1 MRDIYYVFICA
12 STNKTEILHNNE
24 IKTVDGIDVLTH
36 VNLSKKSLVFINYL
50 YYIKQRYPGGTAK
63 GEEYTKYGQTETVAY
78 EYGNTL
84 FRNIACFLSGQSE
97 ALLHDMF
104 PDVPITVAMREF
116 IFAFDKNPEK
126 VEYTLGYMVKK
137 MFYADIKDALWE
149 EKKKHKAYYYDLD
162 TYDDMM
168 VANKSGALSDVHI
181 YAEDVL
187 CYDKRSAYASVMVND
202 DKFPIGK
209 ERKIEFDDPEYAKH
223 MIMRYV
229 KNGTYCKIVLDY
241 VVDGFEVF
249 YEKEVGKT
257 GIEYD
262 NFLDLIE
269 DDRFDEFFSKIT
281 NGRLYHCLKTG
292 YLADIFRKS
301 IIDAYNKKEST
312 TGVTKF
318 FGKTKI
324 NILYGKGIQKYN
336 FADKYEMQKH
346 YKGRG
351 ENYLQPE
358 QSLHCQAV
366 LLHEIHN
373 AIRNNIAVYW
383 DTDGIKVKNTP
394 EARKYFEE
402 QNRIIMQK
410 NKAAGYDSII
420 GTWKLEAE
428 ASRIITFGCKHYII
442 ETADGSYDMTWSGMH
457 KKDQKRVLSMLGDDK
472 IQTAAT
478 KGLPEIIRVITLD
491 GNRIKQLVKI
501 NHIRFEGDY
510 EWQKRKQKQSQ
521 DTLKSNR
528 CSKSIR
534 QQDTTSSSAAEE
546 PEKLI
551 RCSKNASV
559 TQSTEKEF
567 LRMYADT
574 KNLSKKPILMILS
587 GRTIT
592 GLMDTRVVSGTEL
605 FTIDQDFIWN
615 DGERTTTE
623 LMKKKQ
629 ETQILSVVRG
639 R

>member
-12 STNKTEILHNNE
+12 STNKTEILHNDE
-24 IKTVDGIDVLTH
+24 IKTVEGIDVLAH
-36 VNLSKKSLVFINYL
+36 VNLSKKSLIFINYL
-50 YYIKQRYPGGTAK
+50 YYIKQRYPGGKAV
-63 GEEYTKYGQTETVAY
+63 GEDYTKYNQEETVAY
-78 EYGNTL
+78 EYGNTI

-97 ALLHDMF
+97 MLLKDMY
-104 PDVPITVAMREF
+104 PDVPITIAMRNF
-116 IFAFDKNPEK
+116 IESFNVNPEK
-126 VEYTLGYMVKK
+126 VKYTLGYNIKK
-137 MFYADIKDALWE
+137 IFFADIKDHLWE
-149 EKKKHKAYYYDLD
+149 EKKKNKAYYYDVG
-162 TYDDMM
+162 TYNDMM
-168 VANKSGALSDVHI
+168 VANKAGALSDVHI

-187 CYDKRSAYASVMVND
+187 CYDKRSAYASVLVND
-202 DKFPIGK
+202 DKFPIGQ
-209 ERKIEFDDPEYAKH
+209 ERKIDFDDPEYALSLAK
-223 MIMRYV
+223 RYIGD
-229 KNGTYCKIVLDY
+229 GTYFKIVLDY
-241 VVDGFEVF
+241 PVEGFEIF
-249 YEKEVGKT
+249 YEEEVGKT
-257 GIEYD
+257 GLEYE
-262 NFLDLIE
+262 NFIDLIE
-269 DDRFDEFFSKIT
+269 DGKLYEFFSKIT

-292 YLADIFRKS
+292 YLDDVFREY
-301 IIDAYNKKEST
+301 IVNAFENKEKTS
-312 TGVTKF
+312 GVTKF
-318 FGKTKI
+318 FEKTKI
-324 NILYGKGIQKYN
+324 NILYGKGIQKYD
-336 FADKYEMQKH
+336 FKDKYEMQRH

-373 AIRNNIAVYW
+373 AIRNNVAIYW

-410 NKAAGYDSII
+410 NKAAGFDSEI

-428 ASRIITFGCKHYII
+428 ARRFISFGCKHYII
-442 ETADGSYDMTWSGMH
+442 EKNDRSCKMTWSGMSQ
-457 KKDQKRVLSMLGDDK
+457 KDQQKVLNMLGADK
-472 IQTAAT
+472 IHTAAT
-478 KGLPEIIRVITLD
+478 KGLPEISRVITLD
-491 GNRIKQLVKI
+491 GDRIKQLVKI

-521 DTLKSNR
+521 DTLKSNH
-528 CSKSIR
+528 CSKSIH
-534 QQDTTSSSAAEE
+534 QQDTTSLSAVEE

-592 GLMDTRVVSGTEL
+592 GLTDTLVVNGTEL
-605 FTIDQDFIWN
+605 CIIDQDSTWN
-615 DGERTTTE
+615 DGERTMTE
-623 LMKKKQ
+623 PMRKKQ

>member
-12 STNKTEILHNNE
+12 STNKTEILHNDE
-24 IKTVDGIDVLTH
+24 IKTVDGIDVLRH
-36 VNLSKKSLVFINYL
+36 INLSKKSLIFTNYL

-63 GEEYTKYGQTETVAY
+63 GEEYTKYGQVETVAY

-97 ALLHDMF
+97 ALLNDMF

-116 IFAFDKNPEK
+116 ICSFDKNPEK

-137 MFYADIKDALWE
+137 MFYADIKDDLWA
-149 EKKKHKAYYYDLD
+149 EKKKNKAYYYDLD
-162 TYDDMM
+162 TYNDMM
-168 VANKSGALSDVHI
+168 VANKAGALSDVHI

-229 KNGTYCKIVLDY
+229 KEGTYCKIVLDY
-241 VVDGFEVF
+241 VVDGFEIF
-249 YEKEVGKT
+249 YEEKVRKT

-269 DDRFDEFFSKIT
+269 DGRFYEFFSKIKH
-281 NGRLYHCLKTG
+281 GRLYHNLKTG
-292 YLADIFRKS
+292 YLPDVFREA

-312 TGVTKF
+312 SGVTKF
-318 FGKTKI
+318 FEKTKI
-324 NILYGKGIQKYN
+324 NILYGKGIQNYDFK
-336 FADKYEMQKH
+336 DKYEMQKR
-346 YKGRG
+346 YRGRG

-366 LLHEIHN
+366 LLHELHN
-373 AIRNNIAVYW
+373 AIRNNIAIYW

-394 EARKYFEE
+394 EARRYFEE
-402 QNRIIMQK
+402 QNNIILAK
-410 NKAAGYDSII
+410 NRLAGFDSII
-420 GTWKLEAE
+420 GTWKLESE
-428 ASRIITFGCKHYII
+428 ARRFISFGCKHYII
-442 ETADGSYDMTWSGMH
+442 ENNDRSYAMTWSGMN
-457 KKDQKRVLSMLGDDK
+457 KKDQNRVLSMLGEDK
-472 IQTAAT
+472 IQTAAI
-478 KGLPEIIRVITLD
+478 KGFPEIIRVITLD

-501 NHIRFEGDY
+501 NRIRFEGDY

-521 DTLKSNR
+521 DTLKSNL
-528 CSKSIR
+528 CSKSIH
-534 QQDTTSSSAAEE
+534 QQDITSSSEAEE

-592 GLMDTRVVSGTEL
+592 GLMDTQAVNGIEL
-605 FTIDQDFIWN
+605 CTIDQDSIWN
-615 DGERTTTE
+615 DGERTMTE
-623 LMKKKQ
+623 PMRKKQ

>member
-12 STNKTEILHNNE
+12 STNKTEILHNDE

-36 VNLSKKSLVFINYL
+36 VNLSKKSLIFTNYL
-50 YYIKQRYPGGTAK
+50 YYIKQRYPGGKAK
-63 GEEYTKYGQTETVAY
+63 GEEYAKYGQVETVSY

-104 PDVPITVAMREF
+104 PDVPITVAMKKF

-137 MFYADIKDALWE
+137 MFYSDIKDALWE

-209 ERKIEFDDPEYAKH
+209 ERKIEFDDPEYAKN

-269 DDRFDEFFSKIT
+269 DDRFDEFFSKIN

-318 FGKTKI
+318 FEKTKI
-324 NILYGKGIQKYN
+324 NILYGKGIQKYS
-336 FADKYEMQKH
+336 FSDKYEMQKH
-346 YKGRG
+346 YRGRG

-373 AIRNNIAVYW
+373 AIRNNVAVYW

-394 EARKYFEE
+394 EARRYFEE

-410 NKAAGYDSII
+410 NKAAGFDSII

-428 ASRIITFGCKHYII
+428 ARRFLAFGCKHYII
-442 ETADGSYDMTWSGMH
+442 ETSDGSYDMTWSGMH
-457 KKDQKRVLSMLGDDK
+457 KKDQNRVLSMLGEDK
-472 IQTAAT
+472 IKTAAT
-478 KGLPEIIRVITLD
+478 KGLPEIIRVIAPD
-491 GNRIKQLVKI
+491 GNSIKQLVKI

-510 EWQKRKQKQSQ
+510 EWQKRKQNQKE
-521 DTLKSNR
+521 DTLKSNH
-528 CSKSIR
+528 CSNDTR
-534 QQDTTSSSAAEE
+534 QQDTTSCSAVVEQE
-546 PEKLI
+546 RPFQL
-551 RCSKNASV
+551 CVSVSK
-559 TQSTEKEF
+559 TTSTEKEF
-567 LRMYADT
+567 SRTLDDT
-574 KNLSKKPILMILS
+574 KNRLKKPILMTSL
-587 GRTIT
+587 
-592 GLMDTRVVSGTEL
+592 
-605 FTIDQDFIWN
+605 
-615 DGERTTTE
+615 ERTTNGLMSTRKASGIRSYIGDQDSIWRDGCIEMTE
-623 LMKKKQ
+623 RMKRKN
-629 ETQILSVVRG
+629 EILSRLVALG
-639 R
+639 H